1 MYISGS
7 FQKKFRVYCE
17 RKTIRDYYLQL
28 IILYVS
34 PLGLQQE
41 ILSWQCGGIVVFLNG
56 DAVVKVEFDA
66 VTSSV
71 TAKPAIDSVDVSF

>member
-1 MYISGS
+1 M
-7 FQKKFRVYCE
+7 QV
-17 RKTIRDYYLQL
+17 

-41 ILSWQCGGIVVFLNG
+41 IFSWQCGRIVVFLNG
-56 DAVVKVEFDA
+56 DAVVKIEFDA

-71 TAKPAIDSVDVSF
+71 TAKPAIDSLVVSFRI